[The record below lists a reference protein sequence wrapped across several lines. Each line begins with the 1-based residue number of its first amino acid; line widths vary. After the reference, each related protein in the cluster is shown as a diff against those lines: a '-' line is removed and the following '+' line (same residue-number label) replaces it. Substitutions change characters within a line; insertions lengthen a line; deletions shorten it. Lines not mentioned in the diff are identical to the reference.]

1 MSDPFSSSAFRIE
14 QPRRGPFGKSRYK
27 VIDGDDTVLAV
38 AAPVEDQG
46 RAGAMRGMLPGK
58 SNLDARAVQ
67 LTTSDGNPLLTV
79 EKLRGRDYTEI
90 LGPKEDVV
98 GSFVT
103 ERVGRRYVVYDGD
116 GTLIGAVDGDV
127 PRNNFE
133 VTDNDGTKVAH
144 VRKKWAGLA
153 THLLTTADK
162 YTVEIYDPVPE
173 PLRTMAAVTAIV
185 MDMNLHESKEVT

>member
-1 MSDPFSSSAFRIE
+1 MSDPFSSSVLKVE

-27 VIDGDDTVLAV
+27 VLDGDDTVLAI
-38 AAPVEDQG
+38 AAPAVDEG
-46 RAGAMRGMLPGK
+46 RAEAMRGIVPGK

-67 LTTSDGNPLLTV
+67 LTTPDGAPLLTV

-90 LGPKEDVV
+90 LGTKEEAI

-103 ERVGRRYVVYDGD
+103 ERVGRRYVLYDGD
-116 GTLIGAVDGDV
+116 GTLIGAVEVDV

-133 VTDNDGTKVAH
+133 VLDNDGTKVAH

-162 YTVEIYDPVPE
+162 YSVEIFDPVPE
-173 PLRTMAAVTAIV
+173 PLRTLAVMTAIV
-185 MDMNLHESKEVT
+185 MDMNLHESKEIT